1 MRTGRIDRVNELL
14 RAELSEMLA
23 RSIKDPRLAGLV
35 SVTEV
40 DTTTDLRHARV
51 WISVFGS
58 ESERESTLVALRSAS
73 GFLRREIGHRVDLR
87 HVPDFEFALDD
98 SIERGDRLLR
108 LIREANEP
116 VAPKQTKRRRARS
129 TAS

>member
-1 MRTGRIDRVNELL
+1 MRNGRIDRVNELL

-35 SVTEV
+35 SVTAV
-40 DTTTDLRHARV
+40 DTATDLRHARV
-51 WISVFGS
+51 WISVYGS
-58 ESERESTLVALRSAS
+58 KAERESTLLALRSAA
-73 GFLRREIGHRVDLR
+73 GFLRREISHRVDLR
-87 HVPDFEFALDD
+87 HIPEFDFALDD

-108 LIREANEP
+108 LIRDANEP
-116 VAPKQTKRRRARS
+116 IVPTQPRRRRARS